1 MHEKT
6 VNTWQAILN
15 MVEVKNHKLVTCWVY
30 NYKVKEKVWVIRNIN
45 HEVLHGNMMWRTG
58 EEIRL

>member
-6 VNTWQAILN
+6 VSTWQLILN

-30 NYKVKEKVWVIRNIN
+30 NCKANKEKVCVILNIN
-45 HEVLHGNMMWRTG
+45 HEVPQHGNMT
-58 EEIRL
+58 